1 MDKLLFKAQDFE
13 GPLDLLLYLIKA
25 NKVNIYDIPIVEISE
40 QYMEYVNQMDK
51 MDLDYTSEFLLMASE
66 LLYIKSKMLLPAE
79 KDEDGEIIDPRTE
92 LVEKLLEYEKYKELS
107 AFLKDRE
114 DIGRFTFVKQRE
126 KIKGIKYNNDDLEV
140 SVADL
145 IAALKDV
152 AERID
157 RKAPPPKTSFVGIV
171 AREEV
176 NLKDRIDLITDYLKK
191 NKKVRFN
198 DLFIKLCATR
208 PQIIITFLGVL
219 ELVKLSKISVK
230 KGKNALEISI
240 EDEKC

>member
-40 QYMEYVNQMDK
+40 QYMEYVNSMDK

-114 DIGRFTFVKQRE
+114 DIGRFSFVKPRE
-126 KIKGIKYNNDDLEV
+126 KVKGIKYDNSDLDV
-140 SVADL
+140 SINDL
-145 IAALKDV
+145 IMALRDV
-152 AERID
+152 SERLD
-157 RKAPPPKTSFVGIV
+157 RKLPPPKTSFVGIV

-176 NLKDRIDLITDYLKK
+176 KLKDRIDLVVNYLKE
-191 NKKVRFN
+191 NKKVKFD
-198 DLFIKLCATR
+198 DLFINLCTTR
-208 PQIIITFLGVL
+208 PQIIVTFLGVL
-219 ELVKLSKISVK
+219 ELVKTSQISLK
-230 KGKNALEISI
+230 KEKDSI
-240 EDEKC
+240 FILI

>member
-40 QYMEYVNQMDK
+40 QYMEYVNSMDK

-66 LLYIKSKMLLPAE
+66 LLYIKSKMLLPAD

-107 AFLKDRE
+107 VFLKDRE
-114 DIGRFTFVKQRE
+114 DIGRFSFVKPRE
-126 KIKGIKYNNDDLEV
+126 KVKGIKYDNSDLDV
-140 SVADL
+140 SINDL
-145 IAALKDV
+145 IMALRDV
-152 AERID
+152 SERLD
-157 RKAPPPKTSFVGIV
+157 RKLPPPKTSFVGIV

-176 NLKDRIDLITDYLKK
+176 KLKDRIDLVVNYLKE
-191 NKKVRFN
+191 NKKVKFD
-198 DLFIKLCATR
+198 DLFINLCTTR
-208 PQIIITFLGVL
+208 PQIIVTFLGVL
-219 ELVKLSKISVK
+219 ELVKTSQISLK
-230 KGKNALEISI
+230 KEKDSI
-240 EDEKC
+240 FILI

>member
-40 QYMEYVNQMDK
+40 QYMEYVNSMDK

-107 AFLKDRE
+107 VFLKDRE
-114 DIGRFTFVKQRE
+114 DIGRFSFVKPRE
-126 KIKGIKYNNDDLEV
+126 KVKGIKYDNSDLDV
-140 SVADL
+140 SINDL
-145 IAALKDV
+145 IMALRDV
-152 AERID
+152 SERLD
-157 RKAPPPKTSFVGIV
+157 RKLPPPKTSFVGIV

-176 NLKDRIDLITDYLKK
+176 KLKDRIDLVVNYLKE
-191 NKKVRFN
+191 NKKVKFD
-198 DLFIKLCATR
+198 DLFINLCTTR
-208 PQIIITFLGVL
+208 PQIIVTFLGVL
-219 ELVKLSKISVK
+219 ELVKTSQISLK
-230 KGKNALEISI
+230 KEKDSI
-240 EDEKC
+240 FILI